1 MIVLYKQN
9 NIIDKNKCLGIE
21 LLRMILCFWV
31 VSYHY
36 LRASKIN
43 YLLLYITKH
52 NFFHV
57 PCFAFI
63 SFFFSYNIFF
73 DRNILKFKKRL
84 ERLLIPYIIWPV
96 IFLIINNILN
106 RSNSIHFYE
115 LLLQLLLGRQFLI
128 PHWYLFSIIFL
139 SILLFILSILL
150 KNYFLYVIQI
160 LFFVSYMIQYSNYY
174 EFLYI
179 YKSNLRLP
187 LINTITLL
195 PLSMSA
201 IIFAYSEIIEA
212 LKIYKTNSIFFS
224 FICIYALLK
233 YNIFVKIGT
242 YAGII
247 NIFASLFLFIGFYL
261 LPLYSLPLQCQ
272 KLIKQI
278 TSYTNGIYC
287 LHSKMFLIVN
297 INGTLNSIF
306 KLYIIS
312 YFFSFLGEKLTRK
325 TKLKYLFI

>member
-1 MIVLYKQN
+1 M
-9 NIIDKNKCLGIE
+9 
-21 LLRMILCFWV
+21 
-31 VSYHY
+31 
-36 LRASKIN
+36 
-43 YLLLYITKH
+43 
-52 NFFHV
+52 
-57 PCFAFI
+57 
-63 SFFFSYNIFF
+63 
-73 DRNILKFKKRL
+73 
-84 ERLLIPYIIWPV
+84 
-96 IFLIINNILN
+96 IINNILN

-179 YKSNLRLP
+179 YKSNIRLP

-224 FICIYALLK
+224 FICNYVLLK

-306 KLYIIS
+306 NKIYSNKWFNSFII
-312 YFFSFLGEKLTRK
+312 FFLPLITYSLNSDL
-325 TKLKYLFI
+325 TKLKYLLF